1 MFVLCTRV
9 ENKMK
14 CERATEA
21 GR

>member
-1 MFVLCTRV
+1 
-9 ENKMK
+9 MK